1 MSVFKVERK
10 RVVLEVELST
20 GDKGEL
26 IVFMPSTKQ
35 TQEILK
41 AGELGASA
49 SYNNQIELLKAN
61 VNGELKN
68 KFIDDIIE
76 NGDVNEFIQSIQK
89 EAEKQKKPR

>member
-1 MSVFKVERK
+1 MSLFKVERK
-10 RVVLEVELST
+10 SVNIEVELTT
-20 GDKGEL
+20 GEKGEL
-26 IVFMPSTKQ
+26 LVFMPSTKQ

-61 VNGELKN
+61 VHGELKD

-89 EAEKQKKPR
+89 EAEKQKKTR